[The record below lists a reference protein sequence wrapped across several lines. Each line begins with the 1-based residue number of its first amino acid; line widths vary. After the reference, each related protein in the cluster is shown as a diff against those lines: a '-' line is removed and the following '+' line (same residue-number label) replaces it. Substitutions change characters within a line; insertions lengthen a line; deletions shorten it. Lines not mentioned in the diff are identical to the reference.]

1 MDDARIRQLTEEVLG
16 QIGQPRAEEVHD
28 LESRVARL
36 EAAVRSLQAAL
47 GAGAAPVAA
56 PSVTVATATV
66 VRTGAP
72 TPHPALR
79 LLDVSSCEQDQR
91 CVLEPDHPCDKSG
104 RCKSLGY

>member
-47 GAGAAPVAA
+47 GGGVAPVAG
-56 PSVTVATATV
+56 PSVTVATATL
-66 VRTGAP
+66 VRTGP
-72 TPHPALR
+72 TTHPSLR
-79 LLDVSSCEQDQR
+79 VLDVRSCEDDGR
-91 CVLEPDHPCDKSG
+91 CVLEPEHACDKSG